1 MENNI
6 KQNDIYGSVGKE
18 SACSLGNTGDMGLIP
33 GLGRSPGGGN
43 DSPLQYPCLG
53 NPMDKGAWQAAV
65 HGVTESDMT

>member
-1 MENNI
+1 MPDII
-6 KQNDIYGSVGKE
+6 KRKGFLGDSVIKDLPVNG
-18 SACSLGNTGDMGLIP
+18 ADMGLIP

-53 NPMDKGAWQAAV
+53 NPMDKEAWQAAV

>member
-1 MENNI
+1 MPDII
-6 KQNDIYGSVGKE
+6 KRKGFLGDSVIKDLPVNG
-18 SACSLGNTGDMGLIP
+18 ADMGLIP

>member
-1 MENNI
+1 MPDIMKRKGFPGDSVI
-6 KQNDIYGSVGKE
+6 KDLPVN
-18 SACSLGNTGDMGLIP
+18 ATDMGLIP

-53 NPMDKGAWQAAV
+53 SPMDKGAWQAAV